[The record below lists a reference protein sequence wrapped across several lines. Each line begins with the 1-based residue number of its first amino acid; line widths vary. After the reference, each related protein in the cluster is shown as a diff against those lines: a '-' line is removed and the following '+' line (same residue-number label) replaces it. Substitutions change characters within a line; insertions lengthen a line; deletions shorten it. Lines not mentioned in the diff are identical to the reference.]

1 MSKLSELMFSHIQK
15 TPEDWYQAFPRRE
28 LKEGAAVTRF
38 APSPTGFLHIGGL
51 FAAMISYRYA
61 KTTDGVFILRI
72 EDTDKKREIEDGVSA
87 IVTGL
92 SQFGIDSDEGVLSL
106 TEEKGAYGPYTQS
119 LRKEIYQ
126 SFVKRLVEQGMAY
139 PCFCTEEELAGIRL
153 AQEQHQENPGYYGKY
168 AHCRNLTEE
177 EAIAKIEA
185 GQPYVVRLRSPGQKD
200 RRITVGDLIRGKL
213 EMPEN
218 IQDIVLLKTDGVPT
232 YHFAHAVD
240 DYLMGTTHVIRGD
253 EWIASLPTHVQL
265 FSVLGHKLPKYAHIA
280 PVMKEE
286 NGGKRKL
293 SKRKDPEATVS
304 YYHEVGFPQESVM
317 EYLMTLAN
325 SNFEE
330 WRKPNPTASQDEFP
344 FSLKKMSQSG
354 ALFDLVKLTDVSKNR
369 IAYWTAE
376 QVYDHAL
383 AWAKEYDPELEQMLS
398 DKEKA
403 LAFFSIDRGG
413 KNPRKDIAKWSEV
426 KEYFRYL
433 FDSQFKTEYPET
445 LDNQKI
451 ADILKGYA
459 AIYDDS
465 DDKDA
470 WFEKIRSLCEP
481 NGFSPDVKAYKQN
494 PEAFLGHVGDVSGL
508 IRMATTGRKNTP
520 DMYEVLR
527 TLGRDEVVARLTR
540 AAEELK

>member
-15 TPEDWYQAFPRRE
+15 TPEDWYAAFPKRE

-72 EDTDKKREIEDGVSA
+72 EDTDKKREIDDGVSA

-92 SQFGIDSDEGVLSL
+92 SQFGITPDEGATGLD
-106 TEEKGAYGPYTQS
+106 TEIGAYGPYTQS

-126 SFVKRLVEQGMAY
+126 SFVKRLVEQGLAY
-139 PCFCTEEELAGIRL
+139 PCFCTEEDLTAIR
-153 AQEQHQENPGYYGKY
+153 AEQEKQQKNPGYYGEY
-168 AHCRNLTEE
+168 ARCRDLSEE

-185 GQPYVVRLRSPGQKD
+185 GVPYVVRLRSPGQED

-218 IQDIVLLKTDGVPT
+218 VQDIVLLKTDGVPT

-240 DYLMGTTHVIRGD
+240 DTLMGTTHVIRGD

-317 EYLMTLAN
+317 EYLRTLAN

-376 QVYDHAL
+376 DVYEHAL
-383 AWAKEYDPELEQMLS
+383 TWAKEYDAELAEMLS
-398 DKEKA
+398 DCEKA
-403 LAFFSIDRGG
+403 IAFFSIDRGG

-433 FDSQFKTEYPET
+433 FDSNFEVTYPEN
-445 LDNQKI
+445 LDKSKI
-451 ADILKGYA
+451 ADVLNGYA
-459 AIYDDS
+459 EIYDDA
-465 DDKDA
+465 DDKDG
-470 WFEKIRSLCEP
+470 WFGKIRSLCEP

-508 IRMATTGRKNTP
+508 IRMATTGRQNTP

-527 TLGRDEVVARLTR
+527 TLGREEVVARLHR
-540 AAEELK
+540 AVEELK

>member
-185 GQPYVVRLRSPGQKD
+185 GQPYVVRLRSPGQED

-383 AWAKEYDPELEQMLS
+383 AWAKEYDSELEQMLS

-403 LAFFSIDRGG
+403 LSFFSIDRGG

-433 FDSQFKTEYPET
+433 FDSKFETEYPET

>member
-1 MSKLSELMFSHIQK
+1 MSKLAELMFPHIQK
-15 TPEDWYQAFPRRE
+15 TPEDWYQAFPKRE

-61 KTTDGVFILRI
+61 KTTGGVFILRI

-92 SQFGIDSDEGVLSL
+92 SQFGIEPDEGALGM
-106 TEEKGAYGPYTQS
+106 TQERGAYGPYTQS

-126 SFVKRLVEQGMAY
+126 SFVKRLVEQGLAY
-139 PCFCTEEELAGIRL
+139 PCFCTEEELGGIRL

-168 AHCRNLTEE
+168 ACCRNLSEE
-177 EAIAKIEA
+177 EAIAKIES
-185 GQPYVVRLRSPGQKD
+185 GMPYVVRLRSPGQED

-240 DYLMGTTHVIRGD
+240 DTLMGTTHVIRGD
-253 EWIASLPTHVQL
+253 EWIASLPVHVQL
-265 FSVLGHKLPKYAHIA
+265 FSVLGHKLPKYAHIS

-330 WRKPNPTASQDEFP
+330 WRKPNPTASQDDFP

-376 QVYDHAL
+376 DVYKHSL
-383 AWAKEYDPELEQMLS
+383 VWAEEYDPELAQMLA

-403 LAFFSIDRGG
+403 LAFFAIDRGG

-426 KEYFRYL
+426 KDYIRYI
-433 FDSQFKTEYPET
+433 FDDGFATEYPET
-445 LDNQKI
+445 IEKAKI
-451 ADILKGYA
+451 ADILEGYA
-459 AIYDDS
+459 KVYDPA

-470 WFEKIRSLCEP
+470 WFGKIRDLCEP
-481 NGFSPDVKAYKQN
+481 NGFSPDVKAYKQD

-527 TLGRDEVVARLTR
+527 TIGREEVIARLNR
-540 AAEELK
+540 AIEELR

>member
-1 MSKLSELMFSHIQK
+1 MSKLSELMFSHIDK
-15 TPEDWYQAFPRRE
+15 TPEDWYAAFPKRE

-72 EDTDKKREIEDGVSA
+72 EDTDKKREIDDGVSA

-92 SQFGIDSDEGVLSL
+92 SQFGITPDEGATGLD
-106 TEEKGAYGPYTQS
+106 TEIGAYGPYTQS

-126 SFVKRLVEQGMAY
+126 SFVKRLVEQGLAY
-139 PCFCTEEELAGIRL
+139 PCFCTEEELGAIR
-153 AQEQHQENPGYYGKY
+153 AEQEKQQKNPGYYGEY
-168 AHCRNLTEE
+168 AHCRNLSEE

-185 GQPYVVRLRSPGQKD
+185 GVPYVVRLRSPGQED

-218 IQDIVLLKTDGVPT
+218 VQDIVLLKTDGVPT

-240 DYLMGTTHVIRGD
+240 DTLMGTTHVIRGD

-376 QVYDHAL
+376 QVYEHTL
-383 AWAKEYDPELEQMLS
+383 AWAKEYDAELAEMLS
-398 DKEKA
+398 DREKA
-403 LAFFSIDRGG
+403 IAFFSIDRGG

-433 FDSQFKTEYPET
+433 FDSNFEVSYPEN
-445 LDNQKI
+445 LDKSKI
-451 ADILKGYA
+451 ADVLTGYA
-459 AIYDDS
+459 DIYDDA
-465 DDKDA
+465 DDKDG
-470 WFEKIRSLCEP
+470 WFGKIRSLCEP

-508 IRMATTGRKNTP
+508 IRMATTGRQNTP

-527 TLGRDEVVARLTR
+527 TLGREEVVARLRR
-540 AAEELK
+540 AVEELK

>member
-185 GQPYVVRLRSPGQKD
+185 GQPYVVRLRSPGQED

-433 FDSQFKTEYPET
+433 FDSQFKT
-445 LDNQKI
+445 
-451 ADILKGYA
+451 
-459 AIYDDS
+459 
-465 DDKDA
+465 
-470 WFEKIRSLCEP
+470 
-481 NGFSPDVKAYKQN
+481 
-494 PEAFLGHVGDVSGL
+494 
-508 IRMATTGRKNTP
+508 
-520 DMYEVLR
+520 
-527 TLGRDEVVARLTR
+527 
-540 AAEELK
+540 

>member
-15 TPEDWYQAFPRRE
+15 TPEDWYAAFPKRE

-72 EDTDKKREIEDGVSA
+72 EDTDKKREIDDGVSA

-92 SQFGIDSDEGVLSL
+92 SRFGITPDEGATGLD
-106 TEEKGAYGPYTQS
+106 TEIGAYGPYTQS

-126 SFVKRLVEQGMAY
+126 SFVKRLVEQGLAY
-139 PCFCTEEELAGIRL
+139 PCFCTEEDLTAIR
-153 AQEQHQENPGYYGKY
+153 AEQEKQQKNPGYYGEY
-168 AHCRNLTEE
+168 ARCRDLSEE

-185 GQPYVVRLRSPGQKD
+185 GVPYVVRLRSPGQED

-218 IQDIVLLKTDGVPT
+218 VQDIVLLKTDGVPT

-240 DYLMGTTHVIRGD
+240 DTLMGTTHVIRGD

-376 QVYDHAL
+376 DVYEHAL
-383 AWAKEYDPELEQMLS
+383 TWAKEYDAELAEMLS
-398 DKEKA
+398 DREKA
-403 LAFFSIDRGG
+403 IAFFSIDRGG

-433 FDSQFKTEYPET
+433 FDSNFEVTYPEN
-445 LDNQKI
+445 LDKSKI
-451 ADILKGYA
+451 ADVLNGYA
-459 AIYDDS
+459 EIYDDA
-465 DDKDA
+465 DDKDG
-470 WFEKIRSLCEP
+470 WFGKIRSLCEP

-508 IRMATTGRKNTP
+508 IRMATTGRQNTP

-527 TLGRDEVVARLTR
+527 TLGREEVVARLHR
-540 AAEELK
+540 AVEELK

>member
-15 TPEDWYQAFPRRE
+15 TPEDWLAAFPKRN

-87 IVTGL
+87 IVEGL
-92 SQFGIDSDEGVLSL
+92 SQFGILPDEGVLNL
-106 TEEKGAYGPYTQS
+106 TDEKGEYGPYTQS
-119 LRKEIYQ
+119 KRTEIYQ
-126 SFVKRLVEQGMAY
+126 TFVKKLVEDGLAY
-139 PCFCTEEELAGIRL
+139 PCFCTEEELNEIRSE
-153 AQEQHQENPGYYGKY
+153 QEQKQENPGYYGAY
-168 AHCRNLTEE
+168 ARCRDLSEE
-177 EAIAKIEA
+177 EAIAKIQA
-185 GQPYVVRLRSPGQKD
+185 GIPYVVRLRSPGQAD
-200 RRITVGDLIRGKL
+200 RRICVSDLIRGKL

-240 DYLMGTTHVIRGD
+240 DTLMGTTHVIRGD
-253 EWIASLPTHVQL
+253 EWIASLPIHIQL
-265 FSVLGHKLPKYAHIA
+265 FSVLGFKAPKYAHIA

-330 WRKPNPTASQDEFP
+330 WRKPNPTAAQEAFP

-369 IAYWTAE
+369 IAYWPAE
-376 QVYDHAL
+376 KVYQEVL
-383 AWAKEYDPELEQMLS
+383 AWAERYDAELNQMLLE
-398 DKEKA
+398 KEKA

-413 KNPRKDIAKWSEV
+413 KKPRKDIAKWSEV

-433 FDSQFKTEYPET
+433 FDSAFERDYPQGLAT
-445 LDNQKI
+445 DKI
-451 ADILKGYA
+451 AAVLGAYA
-459 AIYDDS
+459 EVYDET
-465 DDKDA
+465 DDKDT
-470 WFEKIRSLCEP
+470 WFNKIKDLCEP

-494 PEAFLGHVGDVSGL
+494 PEQFLGHVGDVSGL
-508 IRMATTGRKNTP
+508 IRMAVTGRQNTP

-527 TLGRDEVVARLTR
+527 TLGQTEVAKRLRR
-540 AAEELK
+540 ALEELK

>member
-1 MSKLSELMFSHIQK
+1 MSKLSELMFSHITK
-15 TPEDWYQAFPRRE
+15 TPEDWYAAFPKRE

-72 EDTDKKREIEDGVSA
+72 EDTDKKREIDDGVSA

-92 SQFGIDSDEGVLSL
+92 SQFGITPDEGALGL
-106 TEEKGAYGPYTQS
+106 DTERGAYGPYTQS

-126 SFVKRLVEQGMAY
+126 SFVKRLVEQGLAY
-139 PCFCTEEELAGIRL
+139 PCFCTEEDLTAIR
-153 AQEQHQENPGYYGKY
+153 AEQEKQQKNPGYYGAY
-168 AHCRNLTEE
+168 ARCRDLSEE

-185 GQPYVVRLRSPGQKD
+185 GVPYVVRLRSPGQED
-200 RRITVGDLIRGKL
+200 RRIIVGDLIRGKL

-218 IQDIVLLKTDGVPT
+218 VQDIVLLKTDGVPT

-240 DYLMGTTHVIRGD
+240 DTLMGTTHVIRGD

-376 QVYDHAL
+376 DVYEHAL
-383 AWAKEYDPELEQMLS
+383 AWAKEYDGELAEMLS
-398 DKEKA
+398 DREKA
-403 LAFFSIDRGG
+403 IAFFSIDRGG

-433 FDSQFKTEYPET
+433 FDSNFEVSYPET
-445 LDNQKI
+445 LDKSKI
-451 ADILKGYA
+451 ADVLTGYA
-459 AIYDDS
+459 DIYDDA
-465 DDKDA
+465 DDKDG
-470 WFEKIRSLCEP
+470 WFGKIRSLCEP

-508 IRMATTGRKNTP
+508 IRMATTGRQNTP

-527 TLGRDEVVARLTR
+527 TLGREEVVARLHR
-540 AAEELK
+540 AVEELK

>member
-177 EAIAKIEA
+177 EAIQKIEA
-185 GQPYVVRLRSPGQKD
+185 GQPYVVRLRSPGQED

-433 FDSQFKTEYPET
+433 FDSEFETEYPET